1 MIQDSAGSGLSA
13 PADSAAPGTADSEG
27 PGTEQKIFEAA
38 LDVFARKGHEGARMQ
53 EIADVAGINRALLHY
68 YFRSKRQLY
77 ETCLGHCFKRFMQAL
92 GPKLSDTRS
101 FADALGAYIDGY
113 IDYIRDHR
121 EVALLMLNENLS
133 GGTLLGEHLELA
145 FESGTAPQR
154 IMEDRIRAAIED
166 GEIRA
171 VDPKHTLLTIV
182 SACLFFFVAL
192 PTVSHLHPQAR
203 EDFDAFVEARKRHV
217 FDLLFNGLAREGDAG
232 EGEA

>member
-1 MIQDSAGSGLSA
+1 MIQDGAGSGTA
-13 PADSAAPGTADSEG
+13 PTAGSPARGTADSEA

-38 LDVFARKGHEGARMQ
+38 LDVFARKGHDGARMQ

-92 GPKLSDTRS
+92 GPKLSDTRG
-101 FADALGAYIDGY
+101 FADSLGAFIDGY

-133 GGTLLGEHLELA
+133 GGTLLGEHLEAA
-145 FESGTAPQR
+145 FESGSAPQK
-154 IMEDRIRAAIED
+154 IMEDRIRAAIEK

-192 PTVSHLHPQAR
+192 PTVSHIHPQAR

-217 FDLLFNGLAREGDAG
+217 FDLLINGLASGGETREG
-232 EGEA
+232 EE